1 MAHNINETEV
11 ELPTHAILTPPPSK
25 QISDTRERPFS
36 WFLLATACLALA
48 RNVSE
53 TEVELQTHASQ

>member
-25 QISDTRERPFS
+25 QISDTRERPFCS
-36 WFLLATACLALA
+36 MPRNTWQNNDTRERPFLFYAPKYLA
-48 RNVSE
+48 N
-53 TEVELQTHASQ
+53 

>member
-36 WFLLATACLALA
+36 WFLLATACLA

-53 TEVELQTHASQ
+53 TEVELPTHASQ